1 MHVRVLAPL
10 ATLVLAAMPA
20 RAADI
25 ELKLSHFLP
34 PVHGIHTDFIEPWA
48 KDLESCTNGKVHVT
62 VFHGG
67 TQLGNVAK
75 QQEQVLAGV
84 VDIAHGLHGIP
95 RGRFPRTSI
104 IDMPFLTE
112 SADSATRALWAI
124 YPTHLAPEYKG
135 MKVLAL
141 HAHNPGLIH
150 TRDKKVASIEDLK
163 GLRLRTPSPAVSLM
177 LEQLGAVPQ
186 GLPPGQVYEALQ
198 KGTIDGTVFP
208 WDPVNSFKLAEVLKY
223 HLDARAYTVSFFFVM
238 NESKYNGL
246 PQDVRACVDK
256 LSGDALVAKFGDWW
270 NRWDQPGLEAAK
282 ARGNEITRL
291 SPEQRA
297 RWQEVLRPVVDKYL
311 KQIEGEGVGN
321 AREIYET
328 LQKRV
333 AEFEKK
339 S

>member
-1 MHVRVLAPL
+1 M
-10 ATLVLAAMPA
+10 
-20 RAADI
+20 
-25 ELKLSHFLP
+25 
-34 PVHGIHTDFIEPWA
+34 
-48 KDLESCTNGKVHVT
+48 
-62 VFHGG
+62 
-67 TQLGNVAK
+67 
-75 QQEQVLAGV
+75 
-84 VDIAHGLHGIP
+84 
-95 RGRFPRTSI
+95 
-104 IDMPFLTE
+104 
-112 SADSATRALWAI
+112 
-124 YPTHLAPEYKG
+124 
-135 MKVLAL
+135 
-141 HAHNPGLIH
+141 
-150 TRDKKVASIEDLK
+150 
-163 GLRLRTPSPAVSLM
+163 
-177 LEQLGAVPQ
+177 
-186 GLPPGQVYEALQ
+186 
-198 KGTIDGTVFP
+198 FP

-223 HLDARAYTVSFFFVM
+223 HMDARAYTVSFFFVM
-238 NESKYNGL
+238 NEIKYNGL